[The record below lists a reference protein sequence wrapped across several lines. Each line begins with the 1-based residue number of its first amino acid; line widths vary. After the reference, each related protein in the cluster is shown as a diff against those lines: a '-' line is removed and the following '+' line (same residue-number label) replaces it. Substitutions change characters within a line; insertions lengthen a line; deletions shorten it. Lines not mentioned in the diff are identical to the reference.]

1 VIAEHFHLV
10 GRNGMHKYNNQDHA
24 MIAAML
30 AARNILAGQEKYD
43 IGAVNE
49 DGEYHEAGRT
59 GEQSQGSASSMAAIT
74 ASS

>member
-1 VIAEHFHLV
+1 
-10 GRNGMHKYNNQDHA
+10 